1 MPLGGISSSNPGE
14 VCFPQSPVES
24 LPFSWRYIGVC
35 LYTGNPKIGWCPF
48 CLSNPK
54 KCTKSKKTPI
64 YTYLGGCLNLT
75 LCEVFP
81 PSGVF
86 GQERWALMQRKTALH
101 PGDRF
106 RATSMCLGGGE
117 DVQITMLQPGSCLK
131 SIPSGIPKSAWRCPE
146 IFARAR
152 IQQLLWGVSHIFC
165 LASPSES
172 SFSHDRVCNQ
182 VL

>member
-1 MPLGGISSSNPGE
+1 MLSTEPSRIPPL
-14 VCFPQSPVES
+14 FMA
-24 LPFSWRYIGVC
+24 LYGVC

-64 YTYLGGCLNLT
+64 YTYLGGCLM
-75 LCEVFP
+75 
-81 PSGVF
+81 F

-106 RATSMCLGGGE
+106 RATSMCLGEGE

-131 SIPSGIPKSAWRCPE
+131 SIPSGIPKSAWRCPD

-152 IQQLLWGVSHIFC
+152 IQQLLWGVSHIIC